1 MTAADYATDGRA
13 RSSPTVARCDALYIE
28 YRYRRIHM
36 SPKKQPPPKTTD
48 DKPASSPNDEERGTN
63 AVEHEPDPKA
73 QPLPDGEHKYVP
85 KSPYT
90 TGND

>member
-1 MTAADYATDGRA
+1 M
-13 RSSPTVARCDALYIE
+13 RSTLK
-28 YRYRRIHM
+28 YRYRSMHM
-36 SPKKQPPPKTTD
+36 SPKQPPPKAAD
-48 DKPASSPNDEERGTN
+48 DKPSPAPTDEERGTN

-73 QPLPDGEHKYVP
+73 QPLHDGERKYVP